1 MIQHLKQFERF
12 IVGALIFMMAVVILL
27 SAGELG
33 WILIRDVIS
42 PPVLILEIDELLEL
56 FGFFLLVLIGL
67 ELLETIKN
75 YYTEGK
81 IELTVIFTVALI
93 ALARKIIILEPDKY
107 DPMTLVGMGI
117 MILALVS
124 GYWVTVTLKRRE
136 SALAKELEE
145 DQARWQDINQRLEHF
160 EQSLVGRR

>member
-12 IVGALIFMMAVVILL
+12 IVAALILMMVVVILL
-27 SAGELG
+27 SVGELG
-33 WILIRDVIS
+33 WILVRDVIS

-56 FGFFLLVLIGL
+56 FGFFLLVLIGI

-107 DPMTLVGMGI
+107 DPMTLVGLGI

-124 GYWVTVTLKRRE
+124 GYWVTVTLRRRE
-136 SALAKELEE
+136 KAPLT
-145 DQARWQDINQRLEHF
+145 
-160 EQSLVGRR
+160 GRP

>member
-1 MIQHLKQFERF
+1 MIQYLKQFERF
-12 IVGALIFMMAVVILL
+12 IVAALIFMMAVVILL
-27 SAGELG
+27 SVGELA
-33 WILIRDVIS
+33 WILVQDVLS

-56 FGFFLLVLIGL
+56 FGFFLLVLIGI

-93 ALARKIIILEPDKY
+93 ALARKIIILEPEKY
-107 DPMTLVGMGI
+107 DPLTLVGLGI

-124 GYWVTVTLKRRE
+124 GYWVTVSLRRSE
-136 SALAKELEE
+136 KASPAV
-145 DQARWQDINQRLEHF
+145 R
-160 EQSLVGRR
+160 S

>member
-12 IVGALIFMMAVVILL
+12 IVAALILMLAVVILL
-27 SAGELG
+27 SVGELA
-33 WILIRDVIS
+33 WILIKDVLS
-42 PPVLILEIDELLEL
+42 PPVLILDIEELLEL

-107 DPMTLVGMGI
+107 DPMTLVGLGI

-124 GYWVTVTLKRRE
+124 GYWVTVTLRRRE
-136 SALAKELEE
+136 KAPLT
-145 DQARWQDINQRLEHF
+145 
-160 EQSLVGRR
+160 GRP

>member
-12 IVGALIFMMAVVILL
+12 IVAALILMMAVVILL
-27 SAGELG
+27 SVGELA
-33 WILIRDVIS
+33 WILVQDVVS
-42 PPVLILEIDELLEL
+42 PPLLILEIDELLEL
-56 FGFFLLVLIGL
+56 FGLFLLVLIGL

-75 YYTEGK
+75 YYIEGK

-107 DPMTLVGMGI
+107 DPMTLVGLGI
-117 MILALVS
+117 MILALVC

-136 SALAKELEE
+136 KAPLA
-145 DQARWQDINQRLEHF
+145 
-160 EQSLVGRR
+160 GRP

>member
-1 MIQHLKQFERF
+1 MIQQLKQFERF
-12 IVGALIFMMAVVILL
+12 IVAALILMMAAVILL
-27 SAGELG
+27 SVGELT
-33 WILIRDVIS
+33 WILIQDVMS

-56 FGFFLLVLIGL
+56 FGLFLLVLIGL

-107 DPMTLVGMGI
+107 DPVTLVGMGI
-117 MILALVS
+117 MILALVC

-136 SALAKELEE
+136 TAPLAE
-145 DQARWQDINQRLEHF
+145 RP
-160 EQSLVGRR
+160 

>member
-1 MIQHLKQFERF
+1 MIQFLKQFERF
-12 IVGALIFMMAVVILL
+12 IVAALIFMMALVILL
-27 SAGELG
+27 SVGELA
-33 WILIRDVIS
+33 WILIKDVMS

-56 FGFFLLVLIGL
+56 FGFFLLVLIGI

-107 DPMTLVGMGI
+107 EPLTLVGLGI
-117 MILALVS
+117 MILALVC
-124 GYWVTVTLKRRE
+124 GYWVTVTLRRGE
-136 SALAKELEE
+136 NVPHP
-145 DQARWQDINQRLEHF
+145 DHP
-160 EQSLVGRR
+160 

>member
-12 IVGALIFMMAVVILL
+12 IVAALILMLAVVILL
-27 SAGELG
+27 SVGELA
-33 WILIRDVIS
+33 WILIQDVIS
-42 PPVLILEIDELLEL
+42 PPVLILDIEELLEL

-107 DPMTLVGMGI
+107 EPLTLVGLGI
-117 MILALVS
+117 MILALVC
-124 GYWVTVTLKRRE
+124 GYWVTVTLRRRE
-136 SALAKELEE
+136 KAQLA
-145 DQARWQDINQRLEHF
+145 
-160 EQSLVGRR
+160 GRP

>member
-136 SALAKELEE
+136 SAP
-145 DQARWQDINQRLEHF
+145 RT
-160 EQSLVGRR
+160 GRP

>member
-12 IVGALIFMMAVVILL
+12 IVGVLILMMAVVILL
-27 SAGELG
+27 SVGELA
-33 WILIRDVIS
+33 WILVQDVIS
-42 PPVLILEIDELLEL
+42 PPVLILDIEELLEL

-107 DPMTLVGMGI
+107 EPLTLVGLGI
-117 MILALVS
+117 MILALVC
-124 GYWVTVTLKRRE
+124 GYWVTVTLKRGE
-136 SALAKELEE
+136 KALLAE
-145 DQARWQDINQRLEHF
+145 
-160 EQSLVGRR
+160 RR

>member
-1 MIQHLKQFERF
+1 MIQHLKQFERL
-12 IVGALIFMMAVVILL
+12 IVAALILMLAAVILL
-27 SAGELG
+27 SVGELA
-33 WILIRDVIS
+33 WLLVKDVIS

-56 FGFFLLVLIGL
+56 FGFFLLVLIGI

-107 DPMTLVGMGI
+107 DPVTLVGLGV
-117 MILALVS
+117 MILALVC
-124 GYWVTVTLKRRE
+124 GYWVTVTLRRSE
-136 SALAKELEE
+136 KTSLP
-145 DQARWQDINQRLEHF
+145 
-160 EQSLVGRR
+160 EQP

>member
-12 IVGALIFMMAVVILL
+12 IVAALILMLAVVILL
-27 SAGELG
+27 SVGELA
-33 WILIRDVIS
+33 WILIKDVLS
-42 PPVLILEIDELLEL
+42 PPVLILDIEELLEL

-107 DPMTLVGMGI
+107 EPLTLVGLGI
-117 MILALVS
+117 MILALVC
-124 GYWVTVTLKRRE
+124 GYWVTVTLRRRE
-136 SALAKELEE
+136 KAQLA
-145 DQARWQDINQRLEHF
+145 
-160 EQSLVGRR
+160 GRP

>member
-1 MIQHLKQFERF
+1 MIEHLKKFEHF
-12 IVGALIFMMAVVILL
+12 IVAALILMMVLVILL
-27 SAGELG
+27 SVGELA
-33 WILIRDVIS
+33 WILVQDVMS

-56 FGFFLLVLIGL
+56 FGFFLLVLIGI

-107 DPMTLVGMGI
+107 DPVTLVGLGI
-117 MILALVS
+117 LILALVS
-124 GYWVTVTLKRRE
+124 GYWVTVTLRRGE
-136 SALAKELEE
+136 KA
-145 DQARWQDINQRLEHF
+145 
-160 EQSLVGRR
+160 SLTDHS

>member
-12 IVGALIFMMAVVILL
+12 IVAALILMLAVVILL
-27 SAGELG
+27 SVGELA
-33 WILIRDVIS
+33 WILIQDVLS
-42 PPVLILEIDELLEL
+42 PPVLILDIEELLEL

-107 DPMTLVGMGI
+107 EPLTLVGLGI
-117 MILALVS
+117 MILALVC
-124 GYWVTVTLKRRE
+124 GYWVTVTLRRRE
-136 SALAKELEE
+136 KAQLA
-145 DQARWQDINQRLEHF
+145 
-160 EQSLVGRR
+160 GRP

>member
-12 IVGALIFMMAVVILL
+12 IVAALIIMLAMVILL
-27 SAGELG
+27 SVGELA
-33 WILIRDVIS
+33 WILIQDALS

-107 DPMTLVGMGI
+107 EPLTLVGLGI
-117 MILALVS
+117 MILALVC
-124 GYWVTVTLKRRE
+124 GYWVTVTLRRRE
-136 SALAKELEE
+136 KAQLA
-145 DQARWQDINQRLEHF
+145 
-160 EQSLVGRR
+160 GRP

>member
-12 IVGALIFMMAVVILL
+12 IVAALILMMAVVILL
-27 SAGELG
+27 SVGELA
-33 WILIRDVIS
+33 WILVQDVLS
-42 PPVLILEIDELLEL
+42 PPVLLLDIDELLEL

-93 ALARKIIILEPDKY
+93 ALARKIIILEPEKY
-107 DPMTLVGMGI
+107 DPLTLVGLGI

-124 GYWVTVTLKRRE
+124 GYWVTVTLRRRE
-136 SALAKELEE
+136 KA
-145 DQARWQDINQRLEHF
+145 
-160 EQSLVGRR
+160 SLTGQP

>member
-1 MIQHLKQFERF
+1 MIHHLKQFERF
-12 IVGALIFMMAVVILL
+12 IVAALILMMAVVILL
-27 SAGELG
+27 SVGELA
-33 WILIRDVIS
+33 WILVHDVIS
-42 PPVLILEIDELLEL
+42 PPVLILDIDELLEL
-56 FGFFLLVLIGL
+56 FGFFLLVLIGI

-107 DPMTLVGMGI
+107 DPMTLVGLGI

-124 GYWVTVTLKRRE
+124 GYWVTVTLRRRE
-136 SALAKELEE
+136 KA
-145 DQARWQDINQRLEHF
+145 
-160 EQSLVGRR
+160 SLTGQP

>member
-12 IVGALIFMMAVVILL
+12 IVAALILMMAAVILL
-27 SAGELG
+27 SVGELT
-33 WILIRDVIS
+33 WILIQDVMS

-56 FGFFLLVLIGL
+56 FGLFLLVLIGL

-107 DPMTLVGMGI
+107 DPVTLVGMGI
-117 MILALVS
+117 MILALVC

-136 SALAKELEE
+136 TAPLAE
-145 DQARWQDINQRLEHF
+145 RP
-160 EQSLVGRR
+160 

>member
-1 MIQHLKQFERF
+1 MEICWMIKHLKQFERF
-12 IVGALIFMMAVVILL
+12 IVAALILMMAAVILL
-27 SAGELG
+27 SVGELT
-33 WILIRDVIS
+33 WILIQDVMS

-56 FGFFLLVLIGL
+56 FGLFLLVLIGL

-107 DPMTLVGMGI
+107 DPVTLVGMGI
-117 MILALVS
+117 MILALVC

-136 SALAKELEE
+136 TAPLAE
-145 DQARWQDINQRLEHF
+145 RP
-160 EQSLVGRR
+160 

>member
-1 MIQHLKQFERF
+1 MIQYLKQFERF
-12 IVGALIFMMAVVILL
+12 IVAALIVMMVVVILL
-27 SAGELG
+27 SVGELG
-33 WILIRDVIS
+33 WILVRDVIS

-56 FGFFLLVLIGL
+56 FGFFLLVLIGI

-124 GYWVTVTLKRRE
+124 GYWVTVTLRRRE
-136 SALAKELEE
+136 KAPRA
-145 DQARWQDINQRLEHF
+145 
-160 EQSLVGRR
+160 GRP

>member
-12 IVGALIFMMAVVILL
+12 IVAVLILMLAMVILL
-27 SAGELG
+27 SVGELA
-33 WILIRDVIS
+33 WILIQDVIS
-42 PPVLILEIDELLEL
+42 PPVLILDIEELLEL

-107 DPMTLVGMGI
+107 EPLTLVGLGI
-117 MILALVS
+117 MILALVC
-124 GYWVTVTLKRRE
+124 GYWVTVTLRRRE
-136 SALAKELEE
+136 KAQLA
-145 DQARWQDINQRLEHF
+145 
-160 EQSLVGRR
+160 GRP

>member
-1 MIQHLKQFERF
+1 MIQYLKQFERF
-12 IVGALIFMMAVVILL
+12 IVAALILMMAVVILL
-27 SAGELG
+27 SVGELA
-33 WILIRDVIS
+33 WILVQDVMS
-42 PPVLILEIDELLEL
+42 PPVLILDIDELLEL
-56 FGFFLLVLIGL
+56 FGLFLLVLIGL

-107 DPMTLVGMGI
+107 DPVTLVGLGI
-117 MILALVS
+117 MILALVC

-136 SALAKELEE
+136 KAP
-145 DQARWQDINQRLEHF
+145 
-160 EQSLVGRR
+160 LVGRP

>member
-1 MIQHLKQFERF
+1 MEICWMIQQLKQFERF
-12 IVGALIFMMAVVILL
+12 IVATLILMMAAVILL
-27 SAGELG
+27 SVGELT
-33 WILIRDVIS
+33 WILIQDVMS

-56 FGFFLLVLIGL
+56 FGLFLLVLIGL

-107 DPMTLVGMGI
+107 DPVTLVGMGI
-117 MILALVS
+117 MILALVC

-136 SALAKELEE
+136 TAPLAE
-145 DQARWQDINQRLEHF
+145 RP
-160 EQSLVGRR
+160 

>member
-1 MIQHLKQFERF
+1 MIKHLKQFERF
-12 IVGALIFMMAVVILL
+12 IVAALILMMAAVILL
-27 SAGELG
+27 SVGELT
-33 WILIRDVIS
+33 WILIQDVMS

-56 FGFFLLVLIGL
+56 FGLFLLVLIGL

-107 DPMTLVGMGI
+107 DPVTLVGMGI
-117 MILALVS
+117 MILALVC

-136 SALAKELEE
+136 TAPLAE
-145 DQARWQDINQRLEHF
+145 RP
-160 EQSLVGRR
+160 

>member
-1 MIQHLKQFERF
+1 MIQRLKQFERF
-12 IVGALIFMMAVVILL
+12 VIAALILMMAVVILL
-27 SAGELG
+27 SVGELA
-33 WILIRDVIS
+33 WILVQDMLS

-107 DPMTLVGMGI
+107 DPLTLVGLGI
-117 MILALVS
+117 MILALVC
-124 GYWVTVTLKRRE
+124 GYWVTVTLRRNE
-136 SALAKELEE
+136 KV
-145 DQARWQDINQRLEHF
+145 
-160 EQSLVGRR
+160 LVAERP